1 MYHHTGLVLFLLH
14 RMDDGTDKPNAFSS
28 HTLAPA
34 EKSIL
39 RLRKVLQ
46 SFLESREST
55 SIYHIWYTIHYIV
68 WPRSIETFIQWVTG
82 NSDYGISSYSAV
94 VIAIGSLWLHDR
106 VQPGQE
112 HGNAD
117 TLSRLPLP
125 ETPAKVPVP
134 SETIL
139 LLYMLKSQS
148 QLQ

>member
-1 MYHHTGLVLFLLH
+1 MMCSPYGIGAVLLQ

-68 WPRSIETFIQWVTG
+68 
-82 NSDYGISSYSAV
+82 
-94 VIAIGSLWLHDR
+94 
-106 VQPGQE
+106 
-112 HGNAD
+112 
-117 TLSRLPLP
+117 
-125 ETPAKVPVP
+125 
-134 SETIL
+134 
-139 LLYMLKSQS
+139 
-148 QLQ
+148 